1 MLDIKFHKD
10 LRHNFL
16 ILKCVEPPED
26 KYQCKMITGNHIKG
40 LLSCQERHING
51 EMLLYYEIS
60 SRQNMQSMFENKSIT
75 MKQLRA
81 LLIQLKLTYEDLSK
95 YLLNESCLILKPEYI
110 FADIEAEQFDFL
122 YNPFEPDEDY
132 LFSLL
137 EYLLDKVDSEDKDAV
152 EIAYKMFELAQQE
165 QFVLDEI
172 LQWFEQDY
180 GDDRQNEINQDACQA
195 FQFNSEE
202 VCDENIIVSEEK
214 QENSSRRS
222 KKKWGYLS
230 LVTGLVLCAALFY
243 IYNMYY
249 MGEEEKRYFFIALT
263 GATGLSA
270 GGTLWILYINFIAE
284 KINMKKKMPDLR
296 EKDKGKNHKEY
307 QTVTGYEQIQEKAQQ
322 SFGNTVFIPWAENCE
337 NKLYGQGNKNHID
350 LNRLPVTVGKLA
362 GSVDMVIADTSISRK
377 HARFFRQ
384 GTGIYMTDLNSTNGT
399 FKNGLRLEPNSTE
412 SLEPGDEIR
421 LGKLKFIYR

>member
-1 MLDIKFHKD
+1 MLDIMFHKD

-16 ILKCVEPPED
+16 IMKCAEAPED

-60 SRQNMQSMFENKSIT
+60 SRQNMQSMFESKSIT
-75 MKQLRA
+75 MKQLRT

-110 FADIEAEQFDFL
+110 FADIEAEQFYFL
-122 YNPFEPDEDY
+122 YDPFGPDEDY

-137 EYLLDKVDSEDKDAV
+137 EYLLDKVDSEDKAAV
-152 EIAYKMFELAQQE
+152 EIVYKMFELAQQE

-180 GDDRQNEINQDACQA
+180 GNEGPDDINQAKMKHENDDAYQD

-202 VCDENIIVSEEK
+202 ACDERIALSEEK
-214 QENSSRRS
+214 QKR
-222 KKKWGYLS
+222 GYLCLLS
-230 LVTGLVLCAALFY
+230 GLVLCTLLFY
-243 IYNMYY
+243 IYNMYEL
-249 MGEEEKRYFFIALT
+249 GEEEKRYLFIALT
-263 GATGLSA
+263 GGAGLSA
-270 GGTLWILYINFIAE
+270 GGALWILYINFIAD
-284 KINMKKKMPDLR
+284 KIHIKKKIPDLR
-296 EKDKGKNHKEY
+296 EKDKEKNHKEY
-307 QTVTGYEQIQEKAQQ
+307 QIVTAYEQMQEQAQQ
-322 SFGNTVFIPWAENCE
+322 SYGNTVFIPWAENCE

-362 GSVDMVIADTSISRK
+362 GSVDLVIPDTSISRK

-399 FKNGLRLEPNSTE
+399 FKNGLRLEPNTTE